1 MTKCPKRKKKRKQ
14 ILLKQAKIKL
24 RKGMKSGI
32 MATKIQVSLKIR
44 LLSRKLKAV
53 SNRLFRVQHSIEAIP
68 RVPNTEGAHNM
79 KTLTL
84 TKEKAAARESPT
96 MTTLE
101 VKEGLLTDI
110 IITILHPKIIIIEEG
125 EAATEVV
132 VVATLTNNII
142 SLIIATVPTTTIMS
156 IQKTMK
162 ILAQISMNSRTRMR
176 GIERSPTLI
185 ITTISSIEATTIMLI
200 ITIRDMQVETITMA
214 EVTTIKVVA
223 ITTMVINERKG
234 DEAKETKSPRLTQVN
249 YMKTNSLL
257 LLLMFLYRYMLKS
270 PRCSR

>member
-1 MTKCPKRKKKRKQ
+1 MTKCPKRKKRRKQ
-14 ILLKQAKIKL
+14 ILLNQAKIKL

-53 SNRLFRVQHSIEAIP
+53 SNRLFQVQHSIEAIP
-68 RVPNTEGAHNM
+68 RVPNTEGAHNI

-110 IITILHPKIIIIEEG
+110 IITILHPKIIISEEV
-125 EAATEVV
+125 EEATEV

-200 ITIRDMQVETITMA
+200 ITIRDMQVETITTA
-214 EVTTIKVVA
+214 EATTIKVVA